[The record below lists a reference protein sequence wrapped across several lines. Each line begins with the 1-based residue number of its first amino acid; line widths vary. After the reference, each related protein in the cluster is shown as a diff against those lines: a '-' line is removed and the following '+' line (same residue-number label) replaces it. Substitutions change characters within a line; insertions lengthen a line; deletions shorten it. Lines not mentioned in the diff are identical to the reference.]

1 MKFIIDGFVD
11 NHTLTFQME
20 FDNEDAARKE
30 FELRKVSCVEV
41 NLSSA
46 DGFDFKE
53 IDTFNKPFDQG

>member
-41 NLSSA
+41 NLSSTN
-46 DGFDFKE
+46 GKE